1 MDFAELEVLISLAQ
15 ESSFSRAAE
24 RLNRSQ
30 PAVSQA
36 IRRLED
42 ELGCPLL
49 DRSSRKVTLTAA
61 GALLLNYA
69 QRMVR
74 MREEA
79 HRNLADLRHFKRGVL
94 RLAANESVSFY
105 VLPPLMR
112 AYRKAFPS
120 VKIEVFQS
128 PSQRIPGLLLDQDL
142 DFGFLS
148 FSPVHRD
155 LVTRLLFRDDL
166 ALALYPGHPLAAQ
179 STVDLQQLGTEN
191 FIAHMAQTPS
201 RGHLT
206 GLFEREQVPLRITM
220 ELASL
225 ETIKDFVQAKE
236 GIAILPR
243 LCLQRELASGA
254 LLSPAVRGMNIGRDV
269 RLVFRASRPHSPAAA
284 AFQDLVFREFPE
296 ISSQS

>member
-1 MDFAELEVLISLAQ
+1 LDFAELEVLISLAQ
-15 ESSFSRAAE
+15 EGSFSRAAE

-49 DRSSRKVTLTAA
+49 DRSSRKVSLTAA
-61 GALLLNYA
+61 GAVLLDYA
-69 QRMVR
+69 RRMMR

-105 VLPPLMR
+105 VLPPLLR
-112 AYRKAFPS
+112 AFRKAFPS

-148 FSPVHRD
+148 FSPIHRD
-155 LVTRLLFRDDL
+155 LATRLLFRDEL
-166 ALALYPGHPLAAQ
+166 ALALFPGHPLAGRG
-179 STVDLQQLGTEN
+179 TVELQQLGTEN
-191 FIAHMAQTPS
+191 FIAHMAQTPN

-206 GLFEREQVPLRITM
+206 DLFEREQVPLRIVM
-220 ELASL
+220 ELSSL
-225 ETIKDFVQAKE
+225 ETIKDFVRARE

-243 LCLQRELASGA
+243 MCLEKELASGE
-254 LLSPAVRGMNIGRDV
+254 LVSPTVRGLGIGRDV
-269 RLVFRASRPHSPAAA
+269 RLVFRASRAHSPAGA
-284 AFQDLVFREFPE
+284 AFLDMVSREYPE
-296 ISSQS
+296 L

>member
-15 ESSFSRAAE
+15 ECSFSRAAE

-42 ELGCPLL
+42 EVGCPLL

-61 GALLLNYA
+61 GALLLSYA

-79 HRNLADLRHFKRGVL
+79 QRNLSELRHFKRGVL

-105 VLPPLMR
+105 VLPPLMKAFR
-112 AYRKAFPS
+112 RAFPS
-120 VKIEVFQS
+120 VKIEVFQT

-148 FSPVHRD
+148 FTPVHRD

-166 ALALYPGHPLAAQ
+166 ALALYPGHPLASQ
-179 STVDLQQLGTEN
+179 SAVDLQQLGTET

-201 RGHLT
+201 RVNLT
-206 GLFEREQVPLRITM
+206 NLFDREQVPLRIVM
-220 ELASL
+220 ELSSL

-243 LCLQRELASGA
+243 MCLHRELASGE
-254 LLSPAVRGMNIGRDV
+254 LISPAVRGMSIGRDV
-269 RLVFRASRPHSPAAA
+269 RLVSRGSRPPSPAAA
-284 AFQDLVFREFPE
+284 AFQDLVNLEFPV
-296 ISSQS
+296 I